1 MFVFSSKYNATI
13 DDKGRVVLP
22 SSFKKELGEAFDF
35 VLYVEKDPHEKC
47 LNVYPSSSWGEHLEF
62 VRSRLN
68 MNDKMHSKLLDK
80 FYQNFVKVNVAA
92 NMRVNLP
99 NAFLEELG
107 MRKEVVFTGQGS
119 RIRLWSADVYEAS
132 VISEEEFGDLYQQ
145 LMGGGL

>member
-22 SSFKKELGEAFDF
+22 AAFKKELGESFDY

-47 LNVYPSSSWGEHLEF
+47 LNVYPAISWSEHLEF

-68 MNDKMHSKLLDK
+68 MNDKMHSRLLDV
-80 FYQNFVKVNVAA
+80 FYQNFVKVSVAS

-99 NAFLEELG
+99 NAFLEKMEMG
-107 MRKEVVFTGQGS
+107 KEVVFTGQGG
-119 RIRLWSADVYEAS
+119 RIRLWSAEEYRAS
-132 VISEEEFGDLYQQ
+132 VISDDEFADLYQR
-145 LMGGGL
+145 LMGGGV